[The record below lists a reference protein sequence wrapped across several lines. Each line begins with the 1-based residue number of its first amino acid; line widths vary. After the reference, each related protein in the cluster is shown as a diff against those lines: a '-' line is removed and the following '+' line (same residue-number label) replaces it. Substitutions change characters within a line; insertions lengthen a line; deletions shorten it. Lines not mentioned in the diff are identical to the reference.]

1 MLRRLHAASA
11 ALILV
16 LLSTGTAF
24 AQVDRATLTG
34 VVRDPSDAV
43 LTATTVTVLNTATG
57 VEQAVTTSGEGTYL
71 VVNLAPGPYVV
82 TAAKAGFQTVSLSL
96 TLSVGQRARLDIA
109 LPIGAVGET
118 VTVQAA
124 AALLDTQSAVVG
136 TVVSQNEV
144 SNLPLAIRNW
154 DDLLFTLPGVQGD
167 RYTEQTGTTNA
178 GRTGGASV
186 HGNRSLQNNFLLDGV
201 DNNSISTNVQEL
213 STQVSRPSIDAIDE
227 FKVVTSPFAA
237 EYGRAPGGAIV
248 VTTKSGT
255 NRFSG
260 TLYDFFRNERF
271 DSRSYF
277 AKKANLEKAPND
289 QNQFG
294 ANLGGP
300 IAKGKAFFFAD
311 FEGTRISQGVL
322 RTGRIMTEAER
333 RGVFGS
339 TILDPANGRTPF
351 PNNTIPD
358 SRIDPVARAI
368 IALLPAPNTTGSSNF
383 IRQPSVE
390 DNGERYLTRLD
401 LRPNATNQV
410 FARYIYTDRT
420 RFVPGFIGGVID
432 GTGTSAWGRNFLK
445 SQSLVGGW
453 TKIFS
458 DTLVNE
464 LRASWAHGDSQG
476 LQDPFGDD
484 GISKIGFKGVPA
496 DPNVLGGI
504 VGVDI
509 SGHLR
514 LGSPNFMPKFQ
525 KTDQFQYLNTLTWLR
540 GRHQVKFGADIM
552 APMKN
557 EYLDIPSTRG
567 NVGFSGQFTGNA
579 IADFLLGY
587 ARQAELSNVHIVNQ
601 RRWSMSYFVQDDW
614 RVNPRLTLNLGLRY
628 DYMTPSYEADNRMAN
643 FDTATGGLVY
653 ASDGSM
659 DERSLMTPD
668 RNNVAPR
675 LGVVYQLNDRTVVRG
690 GYGIFYNAIDRI
702 GSEDQLALN
711 PPGLRNINQSTTSN
725 TTPVLF
731 LRDGFPANYLDPAN
745 IVLSRLLI
753 RAANSSGESAMYQQM
768 AAGIE
773 RQIGN
778 DVVVSAD
785 LVGNFGRNIA
795 VLRNLNQPANGNG
808 ARPYPNFSH
817 IQWRDPIGESNYVG
831 LDLSAEKRFS
841 TGYSVRL
848 AYTLSEARDQ
858 APEHLSAS
866 SGRPQDTNNIKA
878 WEGPSDFDV
887 RHRLVGNFVAELP
900 FGRGKPYLQDG
911 ALAHLFGGWMVS
923 GIYTAR
929 TGRPF
934 TVTQGGLEGATW
946 MPNLTGDPAGDGT
959 VDNWFNKNAFTIVP
973 AGVFGNTPRNSLRGP
988 GFVTFDLALQRR
1000 VTVSDRLAA
1009 SLRWDVFNVFDRAN
1023 FGNPNAN
1030 VRGSN
1035 AGTISSLAGDARL
1048 MQFSV
1053 RVHF

>member
-1 MLRRLHAASA
+1 LFTVLPAS
-11 ALILV
+11 
-16 LLSTGTAF
+16 

-34 VVRDPSDAV
+34 VVRDPSNAV
-43 LTATTVTVLNTATG
+43 LPATTVTVVNTATG
-57 VEQAVTTSGEGTYL
+57 VEQTVTTSGEGAYL
-71 VVNLAPGPYVV
+71 IVNLAPGPYVV
-82 TAAKAGFQTVSLSL
+82 TAAKAGFQTSSLSL
-96 TLSVGQRARLDIA
+96 TLSVGQRARLDLS
-109 LPIGAVGET
+109 LPLGTVGEA
-118 VTVQAA
+118 VTVQAT

-136 TVVSQNEV
+136 SVVSRNEV
-144 SNLPLAIRNW
+144 ANLPLAIRNW

-167 RYTEQTGTTNA
+167 RYTEQSGTTNA
-178 GRTGGASV
+178 GRTGGVSV

-260 TLYDFFRNERF
+260 TFYDFYRDERF
-271 DSRSYF
+271 DSRSFF
-277 AKKANLEKAPND
+277 AKKANLDKATND

-300 IAKGKAFFFAD
+300 IARGRAFFFAD
-311 FEGTRISQGVL
+311 FEGTRITQGVL
-322 RTGRIMTEAER
+322 RTGRIMTENER
-333 RGVFGS
+333 RGIFTS

-351 PNNTIPD
+351 PDNTIPD

-368 IALLPAPNTTGSSNF
+368 IAMLPMPNTTGTSNF

-390 DNGERYLTRLD
+390 DNGERYLTRID
-401 LRPNATNQV
+401 LRPGASDQI

-420 RFVPGFIGGVID
+420 RFVPGFIGGLID

-453 TKIFS
+453 TKTFS
-458 DTLVNE
+458 DTLVND
-464 LRASWAHGDSQG
+464 LRVSWAHGDSQG
-476 LQDPFGDD
+476 LQDPFGQDA
-484 GISKIGFKGVPA
+484 ISQIGFKGVPA

-504 VGVDI
+504 MGVDI

-540 GRHQVKFGADIM
+540 GTHQVKFGADIM

-567 NVGFSGQFTGNA
+567 NVGFNGQFTGNA

-614 RVNPRLTLNLGLRY
+614 RVNSRLTLNLGLRY
-628 DYMTPSYEADNRMAN
+628 DFMTPSYEADNRMAN
-643 FDTATGGLVY
+643 FDPATGGLVF
-653 ASDGSM
+653 ASDGSLE
-659 DERSLMTPD
+659 ERSRMRLD
-668 RNNVAPR
+668 RNNFAPR
-675 LGVVYQLNDRTVVRG
+675 IGVVHQLNDRTVLRG

-711 PPGLRNINQSTTSN
+711 PPGLRNINQTTTSN
-725 TTPVLF
+725 TVPVLL
-731 LRDGFPANYLDPAN
+731 LRNGFPDNYLEPDN

-753 RAANSSGESAMYQQM
+753 RAANPSGESAMYQQM

-773 RQIGN
+773 RQFGADI
-778 DVVVSAD
+778 VISAD

-808 ARPYPNFSH
+808 PRPYPNFAH
-817 IQWRDPIGESNYVG
+817 IQWRDPIGESTYVG
-831 LDLSAEKRFS
+831 LDLSAEKRWS
-841 TGYSVRL
+841 DGYSARV

-887 RHRLVGNFVAELP
+887 RHRLVGSFVAELP
-900 FGRGKPYLQDG
+900 FGRGRPYLQDG
-911 ALAHLFGGWMVS
+911 ALAQVFGGWLVS

-929 TGRPF
+929 SGRPF

-946 MPNLTGDPAGDGT
+946 MPNLTGDPTGDET
-959 VDNWFNKNAFTIVP
+959 IERWFNPAAFTRVP
-973 AGVFGNTPRNSLRGP
+973 AGTFGNTPRNSLRGP
-988 GFVTFDLALQRR
+988 GWMTFDLTVQRR
-1000 VTVSDRLAA
+1000 VTFTDRLAA
-1009 SLRWDVFNVFDRAN
+1009 TLRWDIFNVFDRAN

-1030 VRGSN
+1030 ITGSN
-1035 AGTISSLAGDARL
+1035 AGSISSLAGDPRV
-1048 MQFSV
+1048 MQVSI

>member
-1 MLRRLHAASA
+1 MKKRCLSFLISGCLLFT
-11 ALILV
+11 ALPAV
-16 LLSTGTAF
+16 

-34 VVRDPSDAV
+34 VVRDPSNAV
-43 LTATTVTVLNTATG
+43 LPATTVTVINTATG
-57 VEQAVTTSGEGTYL
+57 VEQTVTTSGEGAYL

-82 TAAKAGFQTVSLSL
+82 TATKAGFQTASLSL
-96 TLSVGQRARLDIA
+96 TLSVGQRARLDLS
-109 LPIGAVGET
+109 LPLGTVGET

-136 TVVSQNEV
+136 SVVSRNEV
-144 SNLPLAIRNW
+144 ANLPLAIRNW

-167 RYTEQTGTTNA
+167 RYTEQSGTTNA
-178 GRTGGASV
+178 GRTGGVSV

-237 EYGRAPGGAIV
+237 EYGRAPGGAII
-248 VTTKSGT
+248 VTTKSGS

-260 TLYDFFRNERF
+260 TLYDFYRDEKF
-271 DSRSYF
+271 DSRSFF
-277 AKKANLEKAPND
+277 AKRADLDKPVND

-300 IAKGKAFFFAD
+300 IVKGKAFFFAD

-322 RTGRIMTEAER
+322 RTGHVMTEAER
-333 RGVFGS
+333 GGVFAS
-339 TILDPANGRTPF
+339 TILDPANGRQPF

-358 SRIDPVARAI
+358 TRIDPVARAI
-368 IALLPAPNTTGSSNF
+368 IGLLPMPNTGGTNNF

-401 LRPNATNQV
+401 LRPDNANQF
-410 FARYIYTDRT
+410 FARYIHTDRT
-420 RFVPGFIGGVID
+420 RFVPGFLGGLID
-432 GTGTSAWGRNFLK
+432 GTSTSAWGRNFLK

-453 TKIFS
+453 TRTFS

-464 LRASWAHGDSQG
+464 LRVSWAHGDSQG
-476 LQDPFGDD
+476 LQDPFGQDA
-484 GISKIGFKGVPA
+484 ISQIGFKGVPA

-504 VGVDI
+504 MGIDI
-509 SGHLR
+509 SGHIR

-525 KTDQFQYLNTLTWLR
+525 KTDQFQYLNTLTWLA
-540 GRHQVKFGADIM
+540 GRHQVKFGADVM

-557 EYLDIPSTRG
+557 QYLDIPSTRG
-567 NVGFSGQFTGNA
+567 NVGFNGQFTGNA
-579 IADFLLGY
+579 VADFLLGY

-614 RVNPRLTLNLGLRY
+614 RVNERLTLNLGLRY

-643 FDTATGGLVY
+643 FDPSTGGLVF
-653 ASDGSM
+653 ASDGSLE
-659 DERSLMTPD
+659 DRALMAPD
-668 RNNVAPR
+668 RNNFAPR

-711 PPGLRNINQSTTSN
+711 PPGLRNINQTTTSN
-725 TTPVLF
+725 TVPVLF
-731 LRDGFPANYLDPAN
+731 LRNGFPDNYLDPGN

-753 RAANSSGESAMYQQM
+753 RAANPSGESAMFQQM

-773 RQIGN
+773 RQLGA
-778 DVVVSAD
+778 DFVVSAD

-808 ARPYPNFSH
+808 ARPFPGFSH
-817 IQWRDPIGESNYVG
+817 IQWRDPIGESRYVG
-831 LDLSAEKRFS
+831 LDLSAEKRFAS
-841 TGYSVRL
+841 GYSARV

-866 SGRPQDTNNIKA
+866 SGRPQDSNNIEA

-887 RHRLVGNFVAELP
+887 RHRFVGNFVAELP
-900 FGRGKPYLQDG
+900 FGQGKPYLQTG
-911 ALAHLFGGWMVS
+911 PLAHVLGGWVVS

-934 TVTQGGLEGATW
+934 TVTQGSLEGASW
-946 MPNLTGDPAGDGT
+946 VPNVTGDPAGDET
-959 VDNWFNKNAFTIVP
+959 VDSWFNKAAFTRVP
-973 AGVFGNTPRNSLRGP
+973 AGTFGNATRNMLRGP
-988 GFVTFDLALQRR
+988 GFVTFDLTLQRR
-1000 VTVSDRLAA
+1000 VVVTDRIAA
-1009 SLRWDVFNVFDRAN
+1009 TLRWDVFNVFDRAN
-1023 FGNPNAN
+1023 FGNPSADIT
-1030 VRGSN
+1030 GSS
-1035 AGTISSLAGDARL
+1035 AGTISTLAGDPRL

-1053 RVHF
+1053 RIHF